1 MRENDLGIEA
11 TESDSEDD
19 EVMLSSSEDDW
30 Q

>member
-11 TESDSEDD
+11 TESDLEDD